1 MLTLSIS
8 DLIVNSINEYE
19 SILES
24 MADPVNT
31 HDILESINKNK
42 QILINSRVA
51 AKLGVKSGTYML
63 NNEGASRVSI
73 TPIEL
78 SENTLKHKTLKLE
91 SLKAIWKD
99 VIVESEKDD
108 DDNVDSFDDE
118 DQQANFTSR
127 FDVGNIDRNA
137 ILQAMKDQN
146 ISVTDL
152 ADKVGVDKSTIS
164 RYLRKPDAHGQGD
177 PGGRD
182 PSIQNAAKLANYL
195 RTNIQSLFPDLFKVG
210 RKQKKRKAN
219 RGSGVTSVTKNIK
232 GASS

>member
-1 MLTLSIS
+1 MLTLSFS
-8 DLIVNSINEYE
+8 DLAVKSINDYEY
-19 SILES
+19 ILES
-24 MADPVNT
+24 MTAPVNT
-31 HDILESINKNK
+31 HNIFKCIKENSNIHING
-42 QILINSRVA
+42 RVA
-51 AKLGVKSGTYML
+51 ATLKVKPGMYML
-63 NNEGASRVSI
+63 HRDNYKHVSI
-73 TPIEL
+73 IPTDILAEDFNGTQL
-78 SENTLKHKTLKLE
+78 SIE
-91 SLKAIWKD
+91 SLKKVWDD
-99 VIVESEKDD
+99 VIVEKESKDSE
-108 DDNVDSFDDE
+108 NSFDDE

-127 FDVGNIDRNA
+127 FDVGNIDRNT

-164 RYLRKPDAHGQGD
+164 RYLRKPEEHGQGD

-232 GASS
+232 GNRS